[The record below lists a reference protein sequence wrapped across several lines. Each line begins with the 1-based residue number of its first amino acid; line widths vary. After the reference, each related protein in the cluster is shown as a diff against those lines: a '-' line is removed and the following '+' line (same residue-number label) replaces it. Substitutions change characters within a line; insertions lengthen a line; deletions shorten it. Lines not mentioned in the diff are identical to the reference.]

1 MIKFNTDTR
10 ILLLLAACIEL
21 WSAKR
26 ELIKVNAETNHLIVS
41 QVSWCSLNLC
51 LVYSWFGTI
60 HFGHKIVSYL
70 CFMDVFA
77 VFRKWSNYCLT
88 PFKQLSLCD
97 QYFSLCW
104 RVGCGFSIKM
114 IFLCLS
120 IDFYVYPLLN
130 QKHHEWKRD
139 FFP

>member
-41 QVSWCSLNLC
+41 QVAWCSLNLC

-88 PFKQLSLCD
+88 PFKQLSLCPPWGSIALASS
-97 QYFSLCW
+97 QFFFFFSASYFFFFQTELK
-104 RVGCGFSIKM
+104 GSI
-114 IFLCLS
+114 LVH
-120 IDFYVYPLLN
+120 FYMQTL
-130 QKHHEWKRD
+130 KRLK
-139 FFP
+139 